1 MRRMYWIHATARRDH
16 GSMIHD
22 IRIAVR
28 TLRRDKAFTAGVIA
42 TLALAIGANASVF
55 TVVRSVL
62 LRPLPLSRPSELVS
76 ISIVRRE
83 TSEYPVN
90 IPPFMHFRDRTP
102 SLAHVSPCA
111 S

>member
-22 IRIAVR
+22 IRIALR
-28 TLRRDKAFTAGVIA
+28 TLRRDRVFTAGVVA

-83 TSEYPVN
+83 SREYPLN
-90 IPPFMHFRDRTP
+90 IPGFMDFRSRTR
-102 SLAHVSPCA
+102 SLAE
-111 S
+111 